1 MNYQNLEVVMSISTR
16 LGDYLSAHDM
26 PFQTISHCHSNSSI
40 GTAMAAQVPLNQ
52 VAKAVMLVDH
62 EGRKMM
68 AVLPAT
74 HKISLSALNDELRA
88 SYHLAKEQM
97 VYQLFEDCDHGAVP
111 PVGDAYNMML
121 VCDQLL
127 DTLDHVYMEAGDH
140 ETLIKVDK
148 ATFKA
153 LMANGKHMRFSREIF
168 H

>member
-1 MNYQNLEVVMSISTR
+1 MSISTR
-16 LGDYLSAHDM
+16 LGDYLSAHNM
-26 PFQTISHCHSNSSI
+26 PYQTIQHCHSNSSI
-40 GTAMAAQVPLNQ
+40 GSAMSAQVPLNQ
-52 VAKAVMLVDH
+52 LAKAVVLVDH

-74 HKISLSALNDELRA
+74 HKISLSALNDELSA
-88 SYHLAKEQM
+88 QFHLAKEQM
-97 VYQLFEDCDHGAVP
+97 VYQFFEDCEHGAVP

-127 DTLDHVYMEAGDH
+127 DTLDDVYLEAGDH

-148 ATFKA
+148 ATYREM
-153 LMANGKHMRFSREIF
+153 MANGKHMRFSREIY